1 MNNPGELYLNLRRT
15 TLGLISK
22 EIVAKEY
29 FTFVS
34 FVSQVLLIFHKQ
46 GERLSCEKSVSGLPQ
61 NYEEIQYPAIETYAF

>member
-1 MNNPGELYLNLRRT
+1 MNNPGEIYLNLRRAIVRT
-15 TLGLISK
+15 YSK

-34 FVSQVLLIFHKQ
+34 FVAQVLLIFHKQ

-61 NYEEIQYPAIETYAF
+61 NYEEIQYPAIEAYAF